1 MTKTSLVLKGQ
12 GAALIAT
19 AIALAW
25 RLALDPF
32 LGDHLPYVTFFMAIV
47 FTTWYAGLAASLTA
61 TLLSGLAALWF
72 FIPPRFSL
80 AISEGSQLVGLVTYG
95 IVSLTFVA
103 FGQVMN
109 RSRQRA

>member
-12 GAALIAT
+12 GAPLTAA

-32 LGDHLPYVTFFMAIV
+32 LGDHLPYITFFMAIG

-61 TLLSGLAALWF
+61 ILLSRPAALWVF
-72 FIPPRFSL
+72 TSPRLLL
-80 AISEGSQLVGLVTYG
+80 AISEGSQLVRLVTYG
-95 IVSLTFVA
+95 IVSLTFVG

-109 RSRQRA
+109 RSR

>member
-19 AIALAW
+19 GIALAW

-32 LGDHLPYVTFFMAIV
+32 LGDHLPYITFFMAIG

-80 AISEGSQLVGLVTYG
+80 AISEA
-95 IVSLTFVA
+95 VSYTHLTLPTILRV
-103 FGQVMN
+103 
-109 RSRQRA
+109 